1 MDPLELLGVA
11 SEPADAA
18 VVRAVEGV
26 RVSIEAVNGEL
37 RKADPAEVKGCS
49 VSVLRDGSWG
59 VAAAE
64 EPSAD
69 LVDKALAA
77 TGSGEA
83 SLPDDVPAAEGSWDW
98 TGKIHPL
105 DALEEV
111 AETAVDVSSRW
122 DYDIEVS
129 CTVGAVRYELYA
141 SWGSRCALDL
151 WYLSYGVTA
160 SDGGEEYSVR
170 GGSRGVG
177 IEGFLEDVEAA
188 AEEAVSGLEDLV
200 RAGRGPELAER
211 VVVDPELLG
220 VVVHEAFG
228 HAVEGDLVARGESIL
243 AGRIGERVASGE
255 VTVVDDPTVE
265 GAFGSYPFDD
275 EGVEARRTVLVRD
288 GVLEGFLTD
297 LNSSVELGLEPT
309 GNGRVEAI
317 GDHVQVRMSV
327 TYVEPGDAS
336 KEELF
341 EEAGDGAVL
350 LVGSKGGQTDTV
362 TGSFQFS
369 AKLGY
374 VIEGGE
380 PSEPVKDVGLT
391 GDTMGFLKGVRMLSE
406 EVELHPGYCGKGGQ
420 LVPVADGGPYALVEG
435 RFNLRSG

>member
-1 MDPLELLGVA
+1 MDPLELLEAA
-11 SEPADAA
+11 SRSADAV
-18 VVRAVEGV
+18 VVRFVEGV

-37 RKADPAEVKGCS
+37 RRADPSEVKGCS
-49 VSVLRDGSWG
+49 VSVLVDGSWG
-59 VAAAE
+59 VASGE
-64 EPSAD
+64 EPEGD
-69 LVDKALAA
+69 LVDRALAA
-77 TGSGEA
+77 TGSGDA
-83 SLPDDVPAAEGSWDW
+83 SVPEDVPAAEGSWDW
-98 TGKIHPL
+98 TGGLHPL
-105 DALEEV
+105 DGLEEA
-111 AETAVDVSSRW
+111 AERAVEVSSRW
-122 DYDIEVS
+122 DHDVEVS
-129 CTVGAVRYELYA
+129 CTVGAVRYELFS
-141 SWGSRCALDL
+141 SWGSECRLDL

-160 SDGGEEYSVR
+160 SDGGEEFSVR
-170 GGSRGVG
+170 GGARGVG
-177 IEGFLEDVEAA
+177 VEGFLEGVDEAA
-188 AEEAVSGLEDLV
+188 REAVSGLEDLM

-211 VVVDPELLG
+211 VIVDPELLG

-228 HAVEGDLVARGESIL
+228 HAVEGDLVARGESVL
-243 AGRIGERVASGE
+243 AGRLGERVASEE

-275 EGVEARRTVLVRD
+275 EGVRAERTVLVRD

-297 LNSSVELGLEPT
+297 LTSASELGLEPT

-317 GDHVQVRMSV
+317 GDHVQARMSV
-327 TYVEPGDAS
+327 TYVEPGDAG
-336 KEELF
+336 EDELF

-374 VIEGGE
+374 VVEGGE

-391 GDTMGFLKGVRMLSE
+391 GDTLGFLRGVRLLSD